1 MKTFILSLLTLTII
15 VVSAQTLA
23 SGLTYD
29 PYEIYYGNYYGVG
42 VESTTPHTQEEMT
55 SNGSYADYYN
65 TYYGIDTLVETH
77 DEAEVVTSAIDTDM
91 ANPMN
96 FYNW

>member
-1 MKTFILSLLTLTII
+1 MI
-15 VVSAQTLA
+15 VLSAQTLA

-42 VESTTPHTQEEMT
+42 VDAATARTSPQEEMT
-55 SNGSYADYYN
+55 SNRPYN
-65 TYYGIDTLVETH
+65 KTLIKTHVKVE
-77 DEAEVVTSAIDTDM
+77 VITSTVDADM